1 MPYKPL
7 RFVHLLL
14 VSLVVGTMFGI
25 WIGNSPRYLSAAAYV
40 EGQQRTI
47 EALGTAMPI
56 LGAVAIALTLLLA
69 VLERGR
75 RPIFHLLASAAAL
88 LFIAALITFFQH
100 RPMNAQIMGWRAQAA
115 PADWAQ
121 VRDAWWMWHGART
134 VSGLAALCLVLGAAV
149 ADRRPDPA

>member
-1 MPYKPL
+1 MSHKLL

-14 VSLVVGTMFGI
+14 VTLVVGTLFGV
-25 WIGNSPRYLSAAAYV
+25 WIGMNPRYLSAESYV

-56 LGAVAIALTLLLA
+56 LGAVTILLTLVLA

-75 RPIFHLLASAAAL
+75 RPVFHLLASAAVL
-88 LFIAALITFFQH
+88 LLIVGLITFFQH

-121 VRDAWWMWHGART
+121 VRDAWWMWHGVRT
-134 VSGLAALCLVLGAAV
+134 VCGLGALCLILAAAV
-149 ADRRPDPA
+149 ADRRRE